1 MTAMVTQR
9 SGLDAFRKSWIC
21 GDCGGS
27 SSVGSRECEDCG
39 QTRGSSAPRTSQSVA
54 LSQNGNGSV
63 HNNVLV
69 IGGNMDNGRE
79 VYHIAQQEPDPE
91 PQYAYSAPQQF
102 CPPAPA
108 PRQLTGGEKMLI
120 AGANVATWA
129 SVFVLVPAALFFIWL
144 FAAGISQVVRVWP

>member
-39 QTRGSSAPRTSQSVA
+39 QVRGQSAPRASQSVA

-63 HNNVLV
+63 VNNVLV
-69 IGGNMDNGRE
+69 VGGDMDNGRDYYD
-79 VYHIAQQEPDPE
+79 VAPQASFEPPQSQVR
-91 PQYAYSAPQQF
+91 PQYEPAYT
-102 CPPAPA
+102 PAA
-108 PRQLTGGEKMLI
+108 RQLTGGEKLLV
-120 AGANVATWA
+120 AGTNVAIWS
-129 SVFVLVPAALFFIWL
+129 SVFVLVPAAIFMIWL
-144 FAAGISQVVRVWP
+144 LAAGLSQIARVVPH